1 MPLIWSSPSLSVEIK
16 AENAGDVLVFTCAC
30 RGGSMLSHSM
40 QLSRSFR
47 RWGYHVTDR
56 QHEMPCLDGQENI
69 MTQQIE
75 KKKSFWYNISI
86 ILENQKQL
94 FSVYIHP
101 MNRLL
106 SSQSLPGLHVFNVL
120 LQWKRH
126 FLMVM
131 LCKSIPYLRTVVFTL
146 SIFDLKKF
154 KLLFLMFFNN
164 FDMTMFKIKK

>member
-1 MPLIWSSPSLSVEIK
+1 MCLP
-16 AENAGDVLVFTCAC
+16 
-30 RGGSMLSHSM
+30 GGLHVISHSM

-47 RWGYHVTDR
+47 RRGYHVTDR
-56 QHEMPCLDGQENI
+56 QHEMPCLDGQETI

-106 SSQSLPGLHVFNVL
+106 SSQFRPTYVNH
-120 LQWKRH
+120 H
-126 FLMVM
+126 
-131 LCKSIPYLRTVVFTL
+131 TL
-146 SIFDLKKF
+146 ELIH
-154 KLLFLMFFNN
+154 
-164 FDMTMFKIKK
+164 KIKCIDMFSVKINKNKQNEYILISWIVGYAHLDFISFFFFFFFQQTIPCFCSTNSSIKCT

>member
-1 MPLIWSSPSLSVEIK
+1 MCLP
-16 AENAGDVLVFTCAC
+16 
-30 RGGSMLSHSM
+30 GGLHVISHSM

-56 QHEMPCLDGQENI
+56 QHEMPCLDGQETI

-106 SSQSLPGLHVFNVL
+106 SSQFLPTYVNH
-120 LQWKRH
+120 H
-126 FLMVM
+126 
-131 LCKSIPYLRTVVFTL
+131 TL
-146 SIFDLKKF
+146 ELIH
-154 KLLFLMFFNN
+154 
-164 FDMTMFKIKK
+164 KIKCIDMFSVKINKNKQIEYINILNCWLCPPRFHFHLFFFFFLLTIPCFYSTNSSIKCT

>member
-1 MPLIWSSPSLSVEIK
+1 MCLP
-16 AENAGDVLVFTCAC
+16 
-30 RGGSMLSHSM
+30 GGLHVISHSM

-56 QHEMPCLDGQENI
+56 QHEMPCLDGQETI

-131 LCKSIPYLRTVVFTL
+131 LCKSIPYLRLRWVYL
-146 SIFDLKKF
+146 IWKKF

-164 FDMTMFKIKK
+164 FDMTIFKIKK